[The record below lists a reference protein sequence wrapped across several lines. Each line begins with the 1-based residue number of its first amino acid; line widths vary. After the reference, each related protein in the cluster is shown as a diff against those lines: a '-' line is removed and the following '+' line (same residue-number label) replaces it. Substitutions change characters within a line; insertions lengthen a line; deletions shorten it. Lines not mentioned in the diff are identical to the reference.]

1 MPRLQRFT
9 GFTLVELL
17 VVISII
23 ALLIALLLPA
33 LKKARQSAKAM
44 QCLSNQRQIGIAL
57 GAYAAENSER
67 LPWVVDW
74 EALDAGENYT
84 WGGVLFHRDKFISDS
99 RFLHCPSSAMPNAP
113 GFEETWD
120 PNAVVGSGAQPQ
132 RYTYGMRPRRFGRYA
147 PYPTTSPLD
156 RVRLDE
162 VTDPSDMT
170 LVADTSHFS
179 HLNGSRPRDRGT
191 QFYILDS
198 YHLFYMV
205 HSESANLL
213 MADGSA
219 SAMQEADI
227 IELDNKDGANPNEPY
242 TLGPWLRSRFG
253 YPDGQLR

>member
-9 GFTLVELL
+9 GFTLIELL

-33 LKKARQSAKAM
+33 LTKARESAKAM

-57 GAYAAENSER
+57 GAYATENSER

-74 EALDAGENYT
+74 EALDARQWYT
-84 WGGVLFHRDKFISDS
+84 WGGVLFHRDKFLSDS
-99 RFLHCPSSAMPNAP
+99 RFLHCPSSAMPE
-113 GFEETWD
+113 GLEETWNPDAVPGD
-120 PNAVVGSGAQPQ
+120 PEPQ
-132 RYTYGMRPRRFGRYA
+132 RHTYGMRPRRFTEYA
-147 PYPTTSPLD
+147 PRPSTSPLD

-162 VTDPSDMT
+162 ITTPSDMT
-170 LVADTSHFS
+170 LVADTSHFT
-179 HLNGSRPRDRGT
+179 HLDGSRPRVRGS
-191 QFYILDS
+191 QFYILDEW
-198 YHLFYMV
+198 HLFYMV

-227 IELDNKDGANPNEPY
+227 IELDNKDGANREPY
-242 TLGPWLRSRFG
+242 TLGPWLRYRFG
-253 YPDGQLR
+253 YPDGQLRR